1 MSLVNIRTTTAFIN
15 NPDVGKMDSFIGG
28 VKKIEEEIK
37 IRTKRVSLKIEDFS
51 DKSINKISKD
61 VENLGYWG
69 FSVSFNDPTDE
80 EQIKNAKKILS
91 NTKNGFVNFK
101 ITKKGRELDSNLI
114 LPSTDLIIDTSKVE
128 NGFNNFRLGFSFGLE
143 NETPFFP
150 YSAVGDKEGFSV
162 GLEYIEAMLEIIS
175 QNNRESLNNIR
186 NKLITQ
192 LGNNFANI
200 AKMCESIEEE
210 SGLEFLGIDLSI
222 APYPYPL
229 EDQSVIDLIEAL
241 GNIGRSRG
249 DTEFHA
255 GMNGTIFLHTY
266 ITSIIK
272 EIIKVS
278 DFKVTGFNGVMYS
291 VLEDSKLS
299 KRYANGDIRVSD
311 LLLTSTTCGCGIDM
325 VPITGW
331 GIHKSVSSLFFDIY
345 ALSNALNKP
354 LALRILPIPNSRPG
368 DLTEFRHLFFAN
380 TRLSEDRS
388 GISINELPA
397 QKKDPVINM

>member
-1 MSLVNIRTTTAFIN
+1 
-15 NPDVGKMDSFIGG
+15 
-28 VKKIEEEIK
+28 
-37 IRTKRVSLKIEDFS
+37 
-51 DKSINKISKD
+51 
-61 VENLGYWG
+61 
-69 FSVSFNDPTDE
+69 
-80 EQIKNAKKILS
+80 
-91 NTKNGFVNFK
+91 
-101 ITKKGRELDSNLI
+101 
-114 LPSTDLIIDTSKVE
+114 
-128 NGFNNFRLGFSFGLE
+128 
-143 NETPFFP
+143 
-150 YSAVGDKEGFSV
+150 
-162 GLEYIEAMLEIIS
+162 MLEIINN
-175 QNNRESLNNIR
+175 NNRESLNTIR
-186 NKLITQ
+186 NILIEE
-192 LGNNFANI
+192 LGERFSDI
-200 AKMCESIEEE
+200 AKKCEEIEKEIK
-210 SGLEFLGIDLSI
+210 LKFLGIDLSI

-229 EDQSVIDLIEAL
+229 EDQSVIDLLEAL

-272 EIIKVS
+272 EIASKS
-278 DFKVTGFNGVMYS
+278 DFPVTGFNGVMYS

-299 KRYANGDIRVSD
+299 KRYANGEIRVSD

-325 VPITGW
+325 IPITGW

-345 ALSNALNKP
+345 ALSNSLDKP

-397 QKKDPVINM
+397 QKDDPIINM

>member
-1 MSLVNIRTTTAFIN
+1 MAKVNIRTATCFLKEPESIKMSKFIN
-15 NPDVGKMDSFIGG
+15 NIG
-28 VKKIEEEIK
+28 KIENKYK
-37 IRTKRVSLKIEDFS
+37 IRTKRLAIKIDDFS
-51 DKSINKISKD
+51 DDNINKISAQI
-61 VENLGYWG
+61 ENLGYWG
-69 FSVSFNDPTDE
+69 FSVSFNDPTDK
-80 EQIKNAKKILS
+80 EQIINAKKILE

-114 LPSTDLIIDTSKVE
+114 LPSTDLIIDTSKID

-150 YSAVGDKEGFSV
+150 YAAIGDKEGFAI
-162 GLEYIEAMLEIIS
+162 GLEYIGLMLEIIS
-175 QNNRESLNNIR
+175 NNNRESLNHIR
-186 NKLITQ
+186 NELIRELMISFTTIARNCQ
-192 LGNNFANI
+192 NI
-200 AKMCESIEEE
+200 ADE
-210 SGLEFLGIDLSI
+210 SGMKFLGIDLSI

-229 EDQSVIDLIEAL
+229 EDQSVIDLLEAL

-272 EIIKVS
+272 EIIENAE
-278 DFKVTGFNGVMYS
+278 FLVTGFNGVMYS

-299 KRYANGDIRVSD
+299 KRYANGDIKVSD

-345 ALSNALNKP
+345 ALSNALEKP

-397 QKKDPVINM
+397 QKKDSVIYM